1 MEMEAAAASDETL
14 AAVFAQLKPHTVA
27 ILDLLRSRRASSSSA
42 SLREM
47 AAFLRSAPATA
58 LQLCFE

>member
-1 MEMEAAAASDETL
+1 MEAAAASDETL
-14 AAVFAQLKPHTVA
+14 AAVFAQLMLHT
-27 ILDLLRSRRASSSSA
+27 ITLLDLLRSRRLASSSTS

-47 AAFLRSAPATA
+47 AAILHTALAPA